1 MPALYVCAFDTND
14 DRDMFERIY
23 IENRQKMYSIA
34 FAILRS
40 REDAEDAVHQ
50 SFIQIAKHFKK
61 IKSLS
66 CQEIVPYI
74 VIIVRNTS
82 LNMYSKNKKCSQYLS
97 FDDDSS
103 EIVETA
109 YVDDS
114 FFEDIDYML
123 LVDAIKQLPSKY
135 KDVIYLHYVCGFST
149 KEVALSLGASVS
161 SVWKIEERARKM
173 LKEILERNG

>member
-1 MPALYVCAFDTND
+1 
-14 DRDMFERIY
+14 
-23 IENRQKMYSIA
+23 
-34 FAILRS
+34 
-40 REDAEDAVHQ
+40 
-50 SFIQIAKHFKK
+50 
-61 IKSLS
+61 
-66 CQEIVPYI
+66 
-74 VIIVRNTS
+74 
-82 LNMYSKNKKCSQYLS
+82 MYSKNKKCSQYLS

-123 LVDAIKQLPSKY
+123 LVDAIKQLPQKY